1 MLEIKSLYYTS
12 KTKRTNMEQNFP
24 QNQPVNIQPPP
35 VPNIPQ
41 KRFSPKK
48 IIVFSAIAVILA
60 IIVALAIFVITKIS
74 RNDPKDEQITLTYWT
89 AWEDPKVLEPL
100 IKEYETQ
107 NPNVKIKLEV
117 QDISLW
123 VTILSDFLRG

>member
-1 MLEIKSLYYTS
+1 M
-12 KTKRTNMEQNFP
+12 
-24 QNQPVNIQPPP
+24 NIQPPP
-35 VPNIPQ
+35 VSNIPQ

-117 QDISLW
+117 QDIKSL
-123 VTILSDFLRG
+123 VALAEGNRKVVGN

>member
-1 MLEIKSLYYTS
+1 
-12 KTKRTNMEQNFP
+12 MEQNFP

-100 IKEYETQ
+100 
-107 NPNVKIKLEV
+107 
-117 QDISLW
+117 
-123 VTILSDFLRG
+123 